1 MVMSSSHEGLSITE
15 REEKIAFIIE
25 KRKARGIHVDE
36 KGLRKLSDQQI
47 IAIYYEEINYEA
59 FKHKNKEVS
68 IDNPDELCRA
78 ILVDNFHVASISSSR
93 NFSSDA
99 EKWELMEW
107 ENQQMVKWANEYF
120 YNKLRKVIIEK
131 KLSILDIPTT
141 KELTTSEKRLLK
153 DVLDKNL
160 QMWLETFAL
169 ENNDFSLRRSK

>member
-1 MVMSSSHEGLSITE
+1 
-15 REEKIAFIIE
+15 
-25 KRKARGIHVDE
+25 
-36 KGLRKLSDQQI
+36 
-47 IAIYYEEINYEA
+47 
-59 FKHKNKEVS
+59 
-68 IDNPDELCRA
+68 
-78 ILVDNFHVASISSSR
+78 
-93 NFSSDA
+93 
-99 EKWELMEW
+99 MEW